1 MLTRILFAAAICGTL
16 ALLPAAGLRAQSLE
30 DNPLL
35 LDSPSELVP
44 ALDFTGKTLGGK
56 TIRLS
61 ELRGK
66 VVLLNFW
73 ATWCVPC
80 LLEMPAMD
88 RLSRK
93 LAGKPF
99 KLLAV
104 NQAEEREQVEKFARE
119 HRFSFD
125 LVLDPIGEVGSSYG
139 ANRLPMTY
147 IIDKRGFVV
156 RRAIGPREWDSPLYQ
171 ARIRRLL
178 DGESSDTSR

>member
-1 MLTRILFAAAICGTL
+1 
-16 ALLPAAGLRAQSLE
+16 
-30 DNPLL
+30 
-35 LDSPSELVP
+35 
-44 ALDFTGKTLGGK
+44 
-56 TIRLS
+56 
-61 ELRGK
+61 

-156 RRAIGPREWDSPLYQ
+156 RRAIGPREWDNGAALLLFENLMGQPATPLPSTAQ
-171 ARIRRLL
+171 AVR
-178 DGESSDTSR
+178 